1 MTLTD
6 RCCEA
11 MREDGYCREH
21 FPLGGDYTA
30 INAAM
35 AAEAAAREAQA
46 AAGLLPPVSRRE
58 LQRLARQARWGSRR
72 NWGHQ
77 RRG

>member
-1 MTLTD
+1 MTEDD

-30 INAAM
+30 INAQM
-35 AAEAAAREAQA
+35 EADR
-46 AAGLLPPVSRRE
+46 AAGLLRPSR
-58 LQRLARQARWGSRR
+58 
-72 NWGHQ
+72 Q
-77 RRG
+77 RRISHEGKYGQRYRRPRMDRRRASR